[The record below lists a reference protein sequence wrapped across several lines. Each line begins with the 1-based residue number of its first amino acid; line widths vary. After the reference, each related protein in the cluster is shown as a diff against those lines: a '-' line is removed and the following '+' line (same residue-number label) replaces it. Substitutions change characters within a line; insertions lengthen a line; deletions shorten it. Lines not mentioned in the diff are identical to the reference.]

1 MCQQVPSLDSEDV
14 GERANLHTVFYPLR
28 AVVAVPLVVVTAVG
42 GDGGGEQAEDK
53 EVADF
58 VEHCYCCVCM

>member
-14 GERANLHTVFYPLR
+14 RERANLHTVFYPLR
-28 AVVAVPLVVVTAVG
+28 AVVAVPFVVVTAAG
-42 GDGGGEQAEDK
+42 GDGGGEQAEDE

-58 VEHCYCCVCM
+58 VEHFRCCVYM